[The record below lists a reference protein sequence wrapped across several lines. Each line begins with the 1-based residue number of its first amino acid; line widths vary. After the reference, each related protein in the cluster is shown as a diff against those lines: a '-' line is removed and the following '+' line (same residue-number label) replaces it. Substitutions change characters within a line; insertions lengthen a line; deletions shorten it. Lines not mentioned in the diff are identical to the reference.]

1 MIGRGGERQRER
13 EEREKGREG
22 VRVGGRRQEEKG
34 RRDVQ
39 RKKNDVEGF

>member
-1 MIGRGGERQRER
+1 M
-13 EEREKGREG
+13 REG